1 MVEIPEPRAVEQGE
15 KYIHVQYRDPD
26 DFETIRTPEWADDVS
41 DSVSQGSEVR
51 TGKRENSDDW
61 EVQSVLLQKNLGEKK
76 AREQADAILRKIES

>member
-15 KYIHVQYRDPD
+15 GYIHVQYRDPD

>member
-15 KYIHVQYRDPD
+15 EYIHVQYRDPD